1 MIILRSSLKQHHVR
15 PDDVPTSYTTRISI
29 EDKARRL
36 NRSELS
42 ELGIPDRQTAFVS
55 WVPRSQRVA
64 LSEAPRDTDVMVKGT
79 LLAESLRIGAVLEV
93 DALTVGRI
101 FRSDVAATV
110 TSAQPGVWTF
120 VEFEGP
126 DEIADTLARSLAE
139 TLRREGG
146 WYADFTVGNDHVVV
160 FADRVFRY
168 ERGDRKERRKIEEYA
183 AAVGVPLQQID
194 RVD

>member
-1 MIILRSSLKQHHVR
+1 MTQVGIAGR
-15 PDDVPTSYTTRISI
+15 PQR
-29 EDKARRL
+29 
-36 NRSELS
+36 
-42 ELGIPDRQTAFVS
+42 IPDRQNAFAS

-64 LSEAPRDTDVMVKGT
+64 LVRGARDTDVMVKGT
-79 LLAESLRIGAVLEV
+79 LITESLRIGAVLEV
-93 DALTVGRI
+93 DALTVSRV
-101 FRSDVAATV
+101 FRRDVAATV

-139 TLRREGG
+139 TLLREGG
-146 WYADFTVGNDHVVV
+146 WYADFSIGNDHVVV

-168 ERGDRKERRKIEEYA
+168 VRGDRKERRKIEEYA

-194 RVD
+194 WVD